1 VLNFQVQKTNNV
13 LIKTDDN
20 NNYGIFIDDT
30 LIDISQ
36 KLKNR
41 SSRMSLIQDYS
52 PLSVH
57 LLSVMGV
64 VFFEIRD
71 METPF

>member
-57 LLSVMGV
+57 LQKSYGSCL
-64 VFFEIRD
+64 FEIRD